1 MDIESLKRRIESKKV
16 EIDKIQKKIQK
27 LESKKTKEAYVK
39 EYSWIYG
46 GAKSFEEA
54 KEYAEKNNRLP
65 IEDSY
70 ENYIKSLDG
79 DIKSA
84 NKDLEDAKSTLN
96 KYQFQVEDNISKGG
110 TRTIKIILDFLENW
124 KERVYTIYEKAIE
137 DCFEM
142 KQKLRNA
149 WGTEEYD
156 SLRKEY
162 NQNLNGSKT
171 ESGYNKEGKWQ
182 FISPYISR
190 YRTTSECLDRVK
202 KDLND
207 EANRKYDFIVKR
219 VNELV
224 GEIKDASDLKVGA
237 KGDLNGF
244 IEGTNGTVHVQT
256 VEAGG
261 YNKQIFHFRTLFNK
275 LGG

>member
-1 MDIESLKRRIESKKV
+1 MDIESLKRRIEAKKI

-27 LESKKTKEAYVK
+27 LESKKNKEAYVK

-54 KEYAEKNNRLP
+54 KEYAERNNRLP

-70 ENYIKSLDG
+70 EDYIKDLDG

-84 NKDLEDAKSTLN
+84 NRDLEDAKSTLN
-96 KYQFQVEDNISKGG
+96 KYQSQVEDNISKEG
-110 TRTIKIILDFLENW
+110 TRNIKIILDFLENW
-124 KERVYTIYEKAIE
+124 KERVYAIYEKAVNE
-137 DCFEM
+137 CFEM
-142 KQKLRNA
+142 KQKLRDA

-162 NQNLNGSKT
+162 NQNIKGSKT

-182 FISPYISR
+182 FLYPYISR
-190 YRTTSECLDRVK
+190 YGTVSECLNRIK

-224 GEIKDASDLKVGA
+224 GEIKDASDLDIGA

>member
-1 MDIESLKRRIESKKV
+1 MDIESLKRRIEAKKV

-54 KEYAEKNNRLP
+54 KEYAERNSRLP
-65 IEDSY
+65 IENSY
-70 ENYIKSLDG
+70 EDYIKSLDG
-79 DIKSA
+79 DIRSA
-84 NKDLEDAKSTLN
+84 NRDLEDAKSTLN
-96 KYQFQVEDNISKGG
+96 KYQSQVEDNISKEG
-110 TRTIKIILDFLENW
+110 TRNIKVILDFLENW
-124 KERVYTIYEKAIE
+124 KERVYTIYEKAVN

-142 KQKLRNA
+142 KQKIRDV

-182 FISPYISR
+182 FISHYISR
-190 YRTTSECLDRVK
+190 YRTASECLDRVK
-202 KDLND
+202 KDIND

-219 VNELV
+219 INELV

>member
-1 MDIESLKRRIESKKV
+1 MDIESLKRRIEAKKV

-39 EYSWIYG
+39 EYGWIYG

-54 KEYAEKNNRLP
+54 KEYAERNNRLS

-70 ENYIKSLDG
+70 EDYIKSLDG
-79 DIKSA
+79 DIRSA
-84 NKDLEDAKSTLN
+84 NRDLTDAQSTLN
-96 KYQFQVEDNISKGG
+96 KYQSQIEDNISKEG
-110 TRTIKIILDFLENW
+110 TRNIKIILDFLENW
-124 KERVYTIYEKAIE
+124 KERVYTIYEKAIN

-142 KQKLRNA
+142 KQKLRDA

-182 FISPYISR
+182 FISPYVSR
-190 YRTTSECLDRVK
+190 YRTVSECLDRVK
-202 KDLND
+202 KDIND

-224 GEIKDASDLKVGA
+224 GEIKDASDLDIGA

>member
-1 MDIESLKRRIESKKV
+1 MDIESLKRRIEAKKV

-27 LESKKTKEAYVK
+27 LESKKTKDAYVK

-54 KEYAEKNNRLP
+54 KEYAERNDRRS

-70 ENYIKSLDG
+70 EDYIKDLDG

-84 NKDLEDAKSTLN
+84 NRDLEDAQSTLN
-96 KYQFQVEDNISKGG
+96 KYQSQVEDNISKEG
-110 TRTIKIILDFLENW
+110 TRNIKIILDFLENW
-124 KERVYTIYEKAIE
+124 KERVYVIYEKAVNE
-137 DCFEM
+137 CFEM
-142 KQKLRNA
+142 KQKLRDA

-162 NQNLNGSKT
+162 NQNIKGYKT
-171 ESGYNKEGKWQ
+171 ESGYNREGKWQ
-182 FISPYISR
+182 FLYPYISR
-190 YRTTSECLDRVK
+190 YGTVSECLNRIK

-224 GEIKDASDLKVGA
+224 GEIKDASDLDIGA